1 MVGWSNRCVV
11 YSEPVRMF
19 GFLAIWGLSFG
30 KTPKICKSESLNSI
44 GKTLLKK
51 VTGVLSSQRVCARC
65 KCAVRRAH
73 TKLAWKA
80 TAVQAKQHAGKSHV
94 GSPLSS
100 AWFASKNLKA
110 ASHQLKFACYTFW
123 VRRKSNNLQH
133 CIFQSHQHKVTR
145 YIFWCIIWISRD
157 RYIQKEVVNVVI

>member
-11 YSEPVRMF
+11 YSEPVRMC
-19 GFLAIWGLSFG
+19 GFLAICCLSFG
-30 KTPKICKSESLNSI
+30 KTPKICKFESLNSI
-44 GKTLLKK
+44 GRTLLKK

-94 GSPLSS
+94 GSPLST
-100 AWFASKNLKA
+100 AWFVNKTWMQHPINSSLHATHSGSDFFLQFSTLHVPA
-110 ASHQLKFACYTFW
+110 ALPLNIKWEAM
-123 VRRKSNNLQH
+123 
-133 CIFQSHQHKVTR
+133 
-145 YIFWCIIWISRD
+145 FWCSIRISEDRD
-157 RYIQKEVVNVVI
+157 KRSSKC